1 MKFIEKLQNKSRAT
15 RVLILWIASI
25 SLMAII
31 VIIWLFS
38 FSKNIG
44 YNAEKNTENTKLP
57 SIFESLGK
65 DFNIFKQGLEASL
78 ENIGSESSELEKQLE
93 QYEGE

>member
-1 MKFIEKLQNKSRAT
+1 MKIIEKLQNMSRAT
-15 RVLILWIASI
+15 RILILWIASI
-25 SLMAII
+25 SAMAII

-44 YNAEKNTENTKLP
+44 YNAEKNAENTKLP

-65 DFNIFKQGLEASL
+65 DFNLFKQGLEASL
-78 ENIGSESSELEKQLE
+78 ENLGSENNELENQLE